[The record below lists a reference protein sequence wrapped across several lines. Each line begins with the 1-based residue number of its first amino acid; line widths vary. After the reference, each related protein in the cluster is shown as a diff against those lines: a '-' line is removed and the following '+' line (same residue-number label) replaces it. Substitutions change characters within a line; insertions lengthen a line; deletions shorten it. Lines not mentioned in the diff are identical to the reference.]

1 MGTNYY
7 IRKKSDAK
15 YKLHVGKISCGWR
28 FLMAGHLKD
37 YNPVTNVTL
46 TITKFQDY
54 VNLLKK
60 YKGDAYLV
68 NEYEDTVDINELIH
82 MINEHTNDRAHVI
95 AGAYITIAHKNY
107 DVIFNCDFC

>member
-7 IRKKSDAK
+7 IRKKSDTK
-15 YKLHVGKISCGWR
+15 YELHVGKISCGWK

-68 NEYEDTVDINELIH
+68 DEYGEVVDINELASMIH
-82 MINEHTNDRAHVI
+82 KHKNECTHNFDNT
-95 AGAYITIAHKNY
+95 YMTIAHKNY
-107 DVIFNCDFC
+107 DVIFNRDFC